1 MNRVLVTGASGFVGS
16 ALVSRLKKE
25 PGTDV
30 VAAVRR
36 SHDSSCLELGDL
48 EAPQFSPSQ
57 LEGFA
62 SVVHAAAR
70 VHVMRDQSSSPLA
83 EFRRINTTATLALA
97 SAAAEAGVQRFLFIS
112 SVKVNGETTRPGAPF
127 YADDLPAPQDPYAVS
142 KLEAEQGLFELAQ
155 RRGMEVVIVRP
166 PLVYGPGVRA
176 NFQSMMR
183 WLRLGVPLPL
193 GGIENRRSLVALDNL
208 VDLLVC
214 CLEHPAAAGQ
224 VFLVSDG
231 EDLSTTELLKLL
243 GDALGRPAPLWQWT
257 GPVLKSLLSL
267 MNQEV
272 LIRRLFES
280 LQLDI
285 SKTQALLGW
294 TPPISSRVAL
304 TQTAEHFLMK
314 QI

>member
-36 SHDSSCLELGDL
+36 AHDNSCLELGDL

-57 LEGFA
+57 FEGFA
-62 SVVHAAAR
+62 SVVHTAAR
-70 VHVMRDQSSSPLA
+70 VHVMRDQSSNPLA

-127 YADDLPAPQDPYAVS
+127 CADDLPAPQDPYAVS

-155 RRGMEVVIVRP
+155 RTGMEVVIVRP
-166 PLVYGPGVRA
+166 PLVYGPGVKA

-183 WLRLGVPLPL
+183 WLRLGIPMPL

-214 CLEHPAAAGQ
+214 CLVHPAAAGQ

-243 GDALGRPAPLWQWT
+243 SDALGRPVALWGWT
-257 GPVLKSLLSL
+257 GPVLKPLLSL
-267 MNQEV
+267 MRQDA
-272 LIRRLFES
+272 LIQRLFES

-285 SKTQALLGW
+285 GKTHSLLGW
-294 TPPISSRVAL
+294 TPPVAARTAL
-304 TQTAEHFLMK
+304 AQTAKHFLTRRV
-314 QI
+314 